1 MQVDYHRKFIKNLAK
16 LPQNIRESFRQRLGL
31 FLNDK
36 FHPLLDNHQLHG
48 EFVGCRSINI
58 TGDYRAIF
66 TEENRVITFL
76 RIGTHHQ
83 LFGK

>member
-1 MQVDYHRKFIKNLAK
+1 MQVDYHRKFVKNLSK
-16 LPQNIRESFRQRLGL
+16 LQLNIREAFRQRLKL
-31 FLNDK
+31 FLDDK
-36 FHPLLDNHQLHG
+36 FNPLLDNHQLHG
-48 EFVGCRSINI
+48 EFFGCRSINV

-66 TEENRVITFL
+66 TEENEVVTFL